1 MTVRVFVIDDESLV
15 RIGVIALLTDLDDV
29 VVVGDSSSPRAAL
42 ARLPETRPDVVLLDI
57 TMPELSGL
65 DAIPQV
71 REAWPQARI
80 VMMTHHE
87 GDSFVERALRA
98 GADGYLSKDS
108 EPDELTIALRAVIAG
123 RPYVSPK
130 VQRGLVSRIR
140 TAPPE
145 EQAAAGRLQLLS
157 QREREVFQ
165 LLALGKSNKEIA
177 RDLHI
182 TLPTVKKHREN
193 LQSKL
198 DIHSAAELT
207 RLAVREGLLD
217 A

>member
-15 RIGVIALLTDLDDV
+15 RIGLAALLADLDGV
-29 VVVGDSSSPRAAL
+29 VVVGDCASPRAAL
-42 ARLPETRPDVVLLDI
+42 ARLPEARPDVVLLDI

-71 REAWPQARI
+71 RAAWPHARI

-108 EPDELTIALRAVIAG
+108 EPDELKIALRTVVAG

-130 VQRGLVSRIR
+130 VQQGLVSRLR
-140 TAPPE
+140 AAPPE
-145 EQAAAGRLQLLS
+145 ERVGGRLQLLS
-157 QREREVFQ
+157 EREREVFH
-165 LLALGKSNKEIA
+165 LLALGRSNKEVA
-177 RDLHI
+177 RDLEI
-182 TLPTVKKHREN
+182 TIATVKKHREN
-193 LQSKL
+193 LQAKL